1 MLPVFGGISGSKR
14 TICKAMYYLFIAIIA
29 LTGLTVT
36 ARSVSAEHAILS
48 PKFTLSTDLPKK
60 RYLF

>member
-1 MLPVFGGISGSKR
+1 
-14 TICKAMYYLFIAIIA
+14 MYYLFIAIIA

-36 ARSVSAEHAILS
+36 ARPVSAEHAILS